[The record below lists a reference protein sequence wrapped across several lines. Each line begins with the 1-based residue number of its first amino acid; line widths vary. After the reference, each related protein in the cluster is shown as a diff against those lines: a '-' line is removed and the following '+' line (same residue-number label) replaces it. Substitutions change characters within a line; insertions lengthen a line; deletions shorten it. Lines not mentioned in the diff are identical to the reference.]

1 MGTRGAPSAPGA
13 VSPTFVE
20 LRSSMSAFRSLMK
33 RLETELN
40 VFPFFP
46 LDFAAVSENR
56 AASTWTTRRDGERWR
71 SGRGELWRVTNRAE
85 AKAESGSAFN
95 HQLPDRY
102 RVEER
107 QGCVREGVSSV
118 ERAPQTMGCV
128 GESRT
133 RGPAVKLCPFPLRNP
148 SEACRCSSRKT

>member
-1 MGTRGAPSAPGA
+1 
-13 VSPTFVE
+13 
-20 LRSSMSAFRSLMK
+20 MSAFRSLMK

-56 AASTWTTRRDGERWR
+56 AASTWTTRRNGERWR

-95 HQLPDRY
+95 HQLPTRIGWRSA
-102 RVEER
+102 RVA
-107 QGCVREGVSSV
+107 CVRECQAWSELRKRWAAWVRA
-118 ERAPQTMGCV
+118 ER
-128 GESRT
+128 ED
-133 RGPAVKLCPFPLRNP
+133 LL
-148 SEACRCSSRKT
+148 